1 MATLRD
7 SVDAVSE
14 ARPPLS
20 LAAFLVLVV
29 RCCVMGMGH
38 GGGGDAKEVGGGRTS
53 PVYDSD
59 PPIVTRESRQTRR
72 AENLS
77 TPLLVSFTITMDYL
91 SMSW

>member
-7 SVDAVSE
+7 SFDAVSE

-38 GGGGDAKEVGGGRTS
+38 GGGGDAKEVGWW
-53 PVYDSD
+53 SD
-59 PPIVTRESRQTRR
+59 ESRIR
-72 AENLS
+72 LKS
-77 TPLLVSFTITMDYL
+77 TDRDS
-91 SMSW
+91 